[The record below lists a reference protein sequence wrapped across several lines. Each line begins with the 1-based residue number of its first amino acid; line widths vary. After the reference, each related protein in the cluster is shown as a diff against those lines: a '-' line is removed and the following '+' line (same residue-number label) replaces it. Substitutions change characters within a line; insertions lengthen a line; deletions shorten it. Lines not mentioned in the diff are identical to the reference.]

1 MHKLNCK
8 VIFIYWL
15 LIPSLQR
22 YYFYYYEVFNCC
34 SLENLNRLNFGE
46 CQPLVVFHYL
56 LTSTTPSWMCLLLKQ
71 LGWTQLHYWPS
82 GFLSPTH
89 RRVTLFVVT
98 LWSPFCCYQCVTL
111 FGVTLVLLA
120 ECNTV
125 CGHTV
130 NWLLLCCYIATCYYY
145 CFQNSWFWHLFEYI
159 HHRLDCHQNSQH
171 HRHHIAHYD
180 NLPRYHNWHLHPVLY
195 LQIIEPWVLAE
206 FLKRGNWRRIPW
218 RSNWQKY

>member
-34 SLENLNRLNFGE
+34 SLEKLNRLNFGE

-56 LTSTTPSWMCLLLKQ
+56 LKSTTPSWMCLLLKQ

-111 FGVTLVLLA
+111 FDVKLVLLA
-120 ECNTV
+120 EWNTV

-130 NWLLLCCYIATCYYY
+130 NWLLLCCYIATCYH
-145 CFQNSWFWHLFEYI
+145 CFQNQLILAPLWI
-159 HHRLDCHQNSQH
+159 HT
-171 HRHHIAHYD
+171 
-180 NLPRYHNWHLHPVLY
+180 P
-195 LQIIEPWVLAE
+195 LAWLSSK
-206 FLKRGNWRRIPW
+206 FSTSSSSHCSL
-218 RSNWQKY
+218 WQSSSIS